1 MKITSEKNLVNFEFW
16 GGAKD
21 RANAFTYEE
30 LEQIEQELEQIYEE
44 IDETTLNDLFWFDI
58 EFLCSLIGLE
68 YDEEKDEP
76 KRDEE
81 DDE

>member
-1 MKITSEKNLVNFEFW
+1 M

-21 RANAFTYEE
+21 GANSFTYEE

-44 IDETTLNDLFWFDI
+44 IDETELNDLFWFDI
-58 EFLCSLIGLE
+58 EFICSLIGLE

-76 KRDEE
+76 KREQEEDDEE
-81 DDE
+81 DDEE